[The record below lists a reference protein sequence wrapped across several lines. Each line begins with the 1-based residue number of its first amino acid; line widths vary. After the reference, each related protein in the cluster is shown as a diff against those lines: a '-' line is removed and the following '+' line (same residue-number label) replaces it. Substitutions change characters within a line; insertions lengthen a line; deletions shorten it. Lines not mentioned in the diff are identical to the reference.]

1 MTTVTAPGL
10 NDPDFSRA
18 DIDLG
23 MLEEAKPAVEV
34 LGNLRIDVSR
44 SSGDP
49 ARIDKAKADTIVELV
64 LEGDLRWITTVDRLQ
79 TDFPEQI
86 DRSSGGGGDFRLPS
100 QLGRMALR
108 GGGGSGLDI
117 SSAAFFD
124 LDADQL
130 VKLFTGDPAAKAGEI
145 AGDILGPKI
154 AEWFDKRQI
163 EAPGLY
169 RLDPVGDGIRL
180 REQKTVLPA
189 SEEPYLLFLHGT
201 ASTTAGSFGGLW
213 TENRSVWGRIG
224 DRYQGRML
232 ALEHHT
238 LAESPIAN
246 ALMALEKLPTNAKL
260 HLVSHSRGGMIGEL
274 LCRSGRTT
282 GGLFDDVDFQQLEQE
297 GYLPLKDQLIAF
309 HNMLFEKSI
318 TVERFVR
325 VACPAAGTTLAGG
338 KLDRWLSTLMNVVGK
353 VGADAFA
360 LYRFIRGF
368 TLAVVET
375 RTEPE
380 HVPGLEAMMPGSP
393 LTKILNRPDITTNA
407 DLSAIAGDINGK
419 GVFYRLG
426 VWLTDLYFQGDH
438 DLVVDTASM
447 YGGQKRAP
455 GQARSFFDEGPE
467 VYHFRYFKNE
477 KTAAKVWD
485 GLRRSEP
492 EAKGQAVPESL
503 GFSALPSPPELKD
516 LRSRSG
522 EPRPSVFMLP
532 GILGSELGYGDNRI
546 WMDLKDIFRGRLERL
561 DLHRENPK
569 EIKPFRMFPRY
580 YNELANFLAAT
591 HDVMPFPYDWRISM
605 RDEADRFAGELTKR
619 LDGSTQPVRILAH
632 SMGGLLARLAF
643 ARHAD
648 LWQRFKAKEGCRL
661 VMLGTPNEG
670 SFSIPRMLMGRER
683 TTGLLALLDIR
694 NSEKDLLDMI
704 RRFPGVLELLPA
716 SGHHDF
722 FDEHVWK
729 TLDDTDGRGWQEPL
743 QQDLDIARATWRLLD
758 NAPIDGTRMVFV
770 AGQAEST
777 PVGLTIDGDR
787 VRFQATRQGDGRVPW
802 ASIPKELP
810 TFYIAAAH
818 GDMPRHEQA
827 FGGYLDLLQQGTTRL
842 LSSRQPVDRG
852 AAMPF
857 DLPDDRPSIYPD
869 AEALEAAALGGRGR
883 YVAAKAVAQPTTL
896 QVRHGDLTFSSF
908 PVMVGHYEQ
917 DILIGAER
925 SLDKSLGQRLSQRYQ
940 RGLYPGA
947 IDTAEVILDDE
958 AFPPGAIVIG
968 LGEVGSLTVGKL
980 RRALLHGLRR
990 YCLTQEEKWLSLK
1003 GTGRTSA
1010 SDTTVGQATNTPFG
1024 LSTLIIGSGDGGLSM
1039 SDALSALLDAVLELQ
1054 REGRLAGLR
1063 KIEIIE
1069 YFEHKAIQAMRE
1081 LEVLRNSPRYAGQL
1095 DISTEL
1101 MEGEGGQRKLVLES
1115 DQGWS
1120 QRISIKGTETS
1131 DQRYRGLHFAVLTGR
1146 ARIEDSVVADTLK
1159 LADAFINAA
1168 IEQSAF
1174 GGQASPGRTLFELL
1188 LPLRLKL
1195 ASDDDRNLVL
1205 MLDQI
1210 AAGYPWELLEDR
1222 SGDGA
1227 EPPAIRAGLIR
1238 QLHDERFRPDVMTTA
1253 QRTALVVGDP
1263 DPIRPNAK
1271 FPPLDGA
1278 VSEAR
1283 TVANLINRAGYAVDE
1298 EIRTRPTAAIAS
1310 LMSGSY
1316 RILHLAGHGVFE
1328 ERIDAY
1334 EPTSDEGGDQRKT
1347 CPQTGMVLGDG
1358 LLWTAGAVNQLTHVP
1373 ELVFL
1378 NCCYLGQ
1385 INARAEKTAATRFH
1399 ELAANLATQF
1409 IRIGAKAVIAAGWA
1423 VDDSAA
1429 TTFATTFYRAMLE
1442 DGAEFIDAVTQARR
1456 QTYMA
1461 HPNTNTWGA
1470 YQAYGDPS
1478 FTLNGKKSGGRRH
1491 QPSWYQPYEAV
1502 LAFNELTQKAQA
1514 VVQSDLA
1521 YLREQFDE
1529 RWRRTPAKWRK
1540 RSDILAAKARAA
1552 GELGLFS
1559 EAISAYDRAIA
1570 GDQSEA
1576 PIRAIEQ
1583 RANLRARYALFLR
1596 KGKVTPSEDNAE
1608 APLDMIIR
1616 SMDELDGLRKLQNVD
1631 DSAKGEQEDSIERLS
1646 ILGSASKRACQL
1658 YVTATETA
1666 AAKAGRTAAPDEEQI
1681 DWLKKAARFYKDAHD
1696 LSSTNSYALTNWL
1709 SISAIISLRGGKLG
1723 DDDVVPPSISRQ
1735 EGLLLDAAGAEDA
1748 SDLER
1753 PDFWK
1758 LSARGDM
1765 ALTRLLFL
1773 ANDHVDSL
1781 KGRRTAK
1788 DEKTFEA
1795 LVSRHETDI
1804 TDNYIKAWKRGGS
1817 FRSMNSILEQL
1828 DFLIDALSIGSAASV
1843 ERRRLIAAIKS
1854 IESEIAK
1861 MTGSPG

>member
-1 MTTVTAPGL
+1 MTTVTARGS
-10 NDPDFSRA
+10 NDSEFSTS

-23 MLEEAKPAVEV
+23 MLEEAKLTVEL
-34 LGNLRIDVSR
+34 LGNLRIDASR

-49 ARIDKAKADTIVELV
+49 ARIEKAKPDTIVELV
-64 LEGDLRWITTVDRLQ
+64 LEGDFRWITTVDRLHA
-79 TDFPEQI
+79 DFPEQI
-86 DRSSGGGGDFRLPS
+86 DRSAGAGGDFRLPS
-100 QLGRMALR
+100 QLGRTALR
-108 GGGGSGLDI
+108 GGGGNGLNI
-117 SSAAFFD
+117 NSASFFD

-130 VKLFTGDPAAKAGEI
+130 VKLFMGDPAAKAGEI

-154 AEWFDKRQI
+154 AEWFDNRQV
-163 EAPGLY
+163 ETPGLY
-169 RLDPVGDGIRL
+169 RLEAAGDTIRL
-180 REQKTVLPA
+180 REQKTVLPT
-189 SEEPYLLFLHGT
+189 SDEPYLLFLHGT

-224 DRYQGRML
+224 DRYRGRML

-246 ALMALEKLPTNAKL
+246 ALMVAEKLPKNAKL
-260 HLVSHSRGGMIGEL
+260 HIVSHSRGGMIGEL

-282 GGLFDDVDFQQLEQE
+282 GGLFDDLDFEQFEKE
-297 GYLPLKDQLIAF
+297 GYLPLKNQLIAF
-309 HNMLFEKSI
+309 RDLLFEKSI

-380 HVPGLEAMMPGSP
+380 NIPGLEAMMPGSP
-393 LTKILNRPDITTNA
+393 LTKILNRPDITTAA
-407 DLSAIAGDINGK
+407 DLSAIAGDIDGK
-419 GVFYRLG
+419 GVFHRLG

-447 YGGQKRAP
+447 YGGLKRTP
-455 GQARSFFDEGPE
+455 GNARSFFDEGPE

-477 KTAAKVWD
+477 KTAAKIWD
-485 GLRRSEP
+485 GLRRDDSEA
-492 EAKGQAVPESL
+492 EGQAVMESP
-503 GFSALPSPPELKD
+503 GFSPLPSPPELKD

-561 DLHRENPK
+561 DLHRESPK

-591 HDVMPFPYDWRISM
+591 HDVLPFPYDWRVSM
-605 RDEADRFAGELTKR
+605 QDEADRFAGELTKR
-619 LDGSTQPVRILAH
+619 LDGSAQPVRILAH
-632 SMGGLLARLAF
+632 SMGGLLARLTF

-661 VMLGTPNEG
+661 VMLGTPSQG

-683 TTGLLALLDIR
+683 TTGFLALLDIR
-694 NSEKDLLDMI
+694 NSEKDLLNMI
-704 RRFPGVLELLPA
+704 RRFPGILELLPA

-722 FDEHVWK
+722 FDEQIWK
-729 TLDDTDGRGWQEPL
+729 TLDDTDGRGWQEPV

-758 NAPIDGTRMVFV
+758 NAPIDGARMVFV

-777 PVGLTIDGDR
+777 PVGLTIDGGR
-787 VRFQATRQGDGRVPW
+787 VRFQATGQGDGRVPW

-810 TFYIAAAH
+810 TFYVTAAH
-818 GDMPRHEQA
+818 GDLPRHERA

-842 LSSRQPVDRG
+842 LSSKRPIDRG
-852 AAMPF
+852 AAMSF
-857 DLPDDRPSIYPD
+857 DLPDDQVSLYPD
-869 AEALEAAALGGRGR
+869 AEALEAAALGGNAH
-883 YVAAKAVAQPTTL
+883 YAAPKATARTVTIQI
-896 QVRHGDLTFSSF
+896 RHGDLTFSSF
-908 PVMVGHYEQ
+908 PVMVGHYDQ

-925 SLDKSLGQRLSQRYQ
+925 SLDKSLGQRLSRRYQ
-940 RGLYPGA
+940 RGLYPGP
-947 IDTAEVILDDE
+947 IDTAEVILDDV
-958 AFPPGAIVIG
+958 AFPPGAVVIG
-968 LGEVGSLTVGKL
+968 LGDVGSLTAGKL

-990 YCLTQEEKWLSLK
+990 YCLTQEEQHTPLESRGDASGLE
-1003 GTGRTSA
+1003 TVDSA
-1010 SDTTVGQATNTPFG
+1010 KPGVPFG
-1024 LSTLIIGSGDGGLSM
+1024 LSTLVIGSGDGGLSM
-1039 SDALSALLDAVLELQ
+1039 SDSLSALLDAVLELQ
-1054 REGRLAGLR
+1054 REGRLAGLQ

-1081 LEVLRNSPRYAGQL
+1081 LEVLRSSPRYAGQL
-1095 DISTEL
+1095 DIQAEL
-1101 MEGEGGQRKLVLES
+1101 KEGEGGLRKLVLET
-1115 DQGWS
+1115 DTGWS
-1120 QRISIKGTETS
+1120 QRIAIKGTETPG
-1131 DQRYRGLHFAVLTGR
+1131 QRYRGLHFAVLTGR

-1168 IEQSAF
+1168 IEQSSF

-1205 MLDQI
+1205 MLDHV
-1210 AAGYPWELLEDR
+1210 AASYPWELLEDR

-1238 QLHDERFRPDVMTTA
+1238 QLHDERFRPDVVTTA
-1253 QRTALVVGDP
+1253 QRTALVLGDP
-1263 DPIRPNAK
+1263 DPVRPNAK

-1278 VSEAR
+1278 VNEAR
-1283 TVANLINRAGYAVDE
+1283 TVADLINRAGYAVDE
-1298 EIRTRPTAAIAS
+1298 QIRTRPTAAIAS

-1328 ERIDAY
+1328 ERVDED
-1334 EPTSDEGGDQRKT
+1334 EPEPGDSGEPRKT

-1358 LLWTAGAVNQLTHVP
+1358 LFWTVGAVNQLTHVP

-1385 INARAEKTAATRFH
+1385 INARAEKKAATRFH

-1423 VDDSAA
+1423 VDDGAA

-1442 DGAEFIDAVTQARR
+1442 DGAEFIDAVKQARR

-1478 FTLNGKKSGGRRH
+1478 FTLNGKKSGGRQH
-1491 QPSWYQPYEAV
+1491 QISWYQPYEAV

-1521 YLREQFDE
+1521 GLRAQFDE
-1529 RWRRTPAKWRK
+1529 RWRCTPAKWRG

-1552 GELGLFS
+1552 GELGLFA
-1559 EAISAYDRAIA
+1559 EAISAYDLAIA
-1570 GDQSEA
+1570 GDQSDA
-1576 PIRAIEQ
+1576 PIKAIEQ

-1596 KGKVTPSEDNAE
+1596 KGKVTPSAE
-1608 APLDMIIR
+1608 TTAAPLDMIIR
-1616 SMDELDGLRKLQNVD
+1616 SMDELEDLRKLQEIGDPEKEEQKDNV
-1631 DSAKGEQEDSIERLS
+1631 ERLS
-1646 ILGSASKRACQL
+1646 ILGSAAKRASQL

-1666 AAKAGRTAAPDEEQI
+1666 AAKEGRTAAPDEEQI
-1681 DWLKKAARFYKDAHD
+1681 DWLKKAARYYKDAHD
-1696 LSSTNSYALTNWL
+1696 LAPTNAYALNNWL
-1709 SISAIISLRGGKLG
+1709 AISAIISLRGGKLK
-1723 DDDVVPPSISRQ
+1723 DNEVEPPSGSRQ
-1735 EGLLLDAAGAEDA
+1735 EGLLIDAAGAEGA
-1748 SDLER
+1748 ADLER
-1753 PDFWK
+1753 PDFWA
-1758 LSARGDM
+1758 LSARGDI
-1765 ALTRLLFL
+1765 ALARMLIQ
-1773 ANDHVDSL
+1773 AKEHVDSL

-1788 DEKTFEA
+1788 DEQAFET
-1795 LVSRHETDI
+1795 LVTRHEKEI
-1804 TDNYIKAWKRGGS
+1804 AAEYIKAWKRGGS

-1828 DFLIDALSIGSAASV
+1828 DFLVDVLSIGSAAGV